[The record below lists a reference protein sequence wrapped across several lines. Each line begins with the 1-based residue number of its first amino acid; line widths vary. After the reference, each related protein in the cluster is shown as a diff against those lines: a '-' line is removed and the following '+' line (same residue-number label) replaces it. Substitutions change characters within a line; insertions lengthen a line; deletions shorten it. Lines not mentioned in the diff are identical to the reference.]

1 MSHGPRADTA
11 GLGFGDQ
18 PTIAHASDNFC
29 GAREQSA
36 YFLIIAGVLRW

>member
-1 MSHGPRADTA
+1 MGGGADTA

-18 PTIAHASDNFC
+18 PAELHARDNFC

-36 YFLIIAGVLRW
+36 YFHIIVGVLRW